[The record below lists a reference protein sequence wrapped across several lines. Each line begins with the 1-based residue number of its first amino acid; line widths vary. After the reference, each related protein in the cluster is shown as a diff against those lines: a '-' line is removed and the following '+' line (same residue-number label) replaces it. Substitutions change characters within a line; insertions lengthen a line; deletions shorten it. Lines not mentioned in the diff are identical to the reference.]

1 MRIIA
6 TQIAKWAG
14 TKEAQGSLPPLVRR
28 LVHAA
33 GTPNQVAFPAGDST
47 SLPGWDGELA
57 SEYNSL
63 WVPKGKS
70 FWEFS
75 CETPLCNQQSIES
88 RK

>member
-14 TKEAQGSLPPLVRR
+14 TKEAQGSLPRLVRR

-33 GTPNQVAFPAGDST
+33 GTPTQVAFPAGDST
-47 SLPGWDGELA
+47 RLPGWDGELA
-57 SEYNSL
+57 SEYDSP

-75 CETPLCNQQSIES
+75 CEAPLHNQQSIES
-88 RK
+88 RT